1 MTSPPLPF
9 RPQAGQLAQP
19 SPEDLELSAAF
30 LRGEPAAIAEIQSWL
45 KAVVR
50 KYRGRIR
57 MPAEDALQELLLKT
71 TSLLGHGSFR
81 GEARL
86 KTFLWR
92 MANNTCL
99 NWMREQK
106 PEEPAEVLPDLVD
119 PQPSPLAR
127 VLANETTAGLR
138 RLLKDLGPECLK
150 LWRMILAGKSY
161 REMSLALKVSEGALR
176 VRVLRCRRKVAQ
188 GWKQYAAGSG

>member
-1 MTSPPLPF
+1 MMTGPPLSFKP
-9 RPQAGQLAQP
+9 RGEPAQP
-19 SPEDLELSAAF
+19 SSEELELSAAF
-30 LRGEPAAIAEIQSWL
+30 LRGEPAAIAEIKSWL

-50 KYRGRIR
+50 RYRGRIQ
-57 MPAEDALQELLLKT
+57 MPTEDALQELLLKT
-71 TSLLGHGSFR
+71 TLLLSRGSFR
-81 GEARL
+81 GEAQL

-99 NWMREQK
+99 NWMREK
-106 PEEPAEVLPDLVD
+106 RLEEPVEGLTELVD

-127 VLANETTAGLR
+127 VLANETKAGLR

-150 LWRMILAGKSY
+150 LWRMILAGKTY
-161 REMSLALKVSEGALR
+161 REMSRALKVSEGTLR
-176 VRVLRCRRKVAQ
+176 VRVLRCRQKVAQ